1 MAQADSAKQPTV
13 VTSAYGA
20 NSAVRFDGSN
30 DTIAGPAC
38 NALGLTQEFTFA
50 AWYRYTS
57 TAGSQTL
64 VSAWNSG
71 GVPGSNCFTA
81 ISTGTTA
88 LDFYIEEDDNGILN
102 ATGNPSLSTATWYH
116 FAFVCDATNLR
127 MYKDGAALGTTPAH
141 DGTLNTSSG
150 TTLFRFGFLGP
161 GTGVYY
167 FNGDIAAP
175 VLYSRALSSG
185 EITTLMNGTPP

>member
-1 MAQADSAKQPTV
+1 MTQSDSAKRPTV
-13 VTSAYGA
+13 VTSAKGT
-20 NSAVRFDGSN
+20 NSAILFDGIN

-38 NALGLTQEFTFA
+38 NALGITQEFTFA

-57 TAGSQTL
+57 TAGIQTL

-71 GVPGSNCFTA
+71 AIPGSNTFVA
-81 ISTGTTA
+81 VSTFATVLEFG
-88 LDFYIEEDDNGILN
+88 IEEGDNGTVTS
-102 ATGNPSLSTATWYH
+102 TGNPSLSTATWYH

-127 MYKDGAALGTTPAH
+127 MFKGGAALGTTPAH

-150 TTLFRFGFLGP
+150 TTLFRFGQLNASSTYP
-161 GTGVYY
+161 

-175 VLYSRALSSG
+175 VLYSRALSVS
-185 EITTLMNGTPP
+185 EITTIMNNTPP